1 MSIDIPKCK
10 TLEQTRYGI
19 FSWKNYD
26 WILPCFWFTTI
37 MNVVNAPLMGHMKQG
52 LSHAQVMVHQKA
64 YVKKKALTMYMWHI
78 HHNVIVK
85 CTFVTLWFG

>member
-1 MSIDIPKCK
+1 
-10 TLEQTRYGI
+10 
-19 FSWKNYD
+19 
-26 WILPCFWFTTI
+26 
-37 MNVVNAPLMGHMKQG
+37 MKQG